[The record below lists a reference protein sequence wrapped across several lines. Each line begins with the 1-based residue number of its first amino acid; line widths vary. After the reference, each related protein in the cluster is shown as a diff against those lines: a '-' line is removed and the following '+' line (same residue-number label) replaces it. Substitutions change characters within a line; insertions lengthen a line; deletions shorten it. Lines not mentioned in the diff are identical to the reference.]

1 MEKLCVNCCGNHC
14 APLIAIDIDPVKI
27 ACARRNAELYGVADH
42 IEFLV
47 GDYLTLVPHLKAV
60 DVVFLSPPW
69 GGPAYS
75 SSSVFDLHSM
85 SPLNGYPPLSSLS
98 FLPLTHTH

>member
-1 MEKLCVNCCGNHC
+1 YCVCLSVC
-14 APLIAIDIDPVKI
+14 L
-27 ACARRNAELYGVADH
+27 L
-42 IEFLV
+42 LV
-47 GDYLTLVPHLKAV
+47 ISLLECSFVSQRIPSTERAMKAV

-85 SPLNGYPPLSSLS
+85 SPLNGYPPLSSLL
-98 FLPLTHTH
+98 FLPSPHTLTNV